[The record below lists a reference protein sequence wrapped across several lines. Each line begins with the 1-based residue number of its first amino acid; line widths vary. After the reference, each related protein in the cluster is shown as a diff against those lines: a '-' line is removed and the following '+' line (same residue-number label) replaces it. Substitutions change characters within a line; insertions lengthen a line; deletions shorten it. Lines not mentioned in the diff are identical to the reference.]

1 MFIITLMFFLHNT
14 SAQNTEVQG
23 TFSDRFTCIM
33 LQKTPWDQGFV
44 CVWVGRRLKGE
55 GRGGGGVSAREPTD
69 MFSTSAS
76 AARLEMRRNME
87 VEWQIGEGER
97 EPSLMWSLLPWHMY
111 SQQKVLRSSI
121 CSASLLYPA
130 RLRTELDLEH
140 QDAAESGLNIKG
152 QSYCMSKRR
161 LRRGANNTAYSA
173 WDAATWHDDRLL
185 LVFFTVYGDRQTY
198 YTSPN
203 KARVVPRG
211 SRHVLFCFA
220 VKKIYSSCSAA
231 TRETNTGEAISQSL
245 TPHLKISHFVHI
257 RSGCLHLRSDSS
269 QSTRNMSLLLC
280 LASHPL
286 FCCDD
291 SGNESLL
298 HSGLLHISKHTSTL
312 SGACGEH
319 RASEV
324 W

>member
-211 SRHVLFCFA
+211 SRHVLFCC
-220 VKKIYSSCSAA
+220 KKDLFIMLSCDK
-231 TRETNTGEAISQSL
+231 RNEYRW
-245 TPHLKISHFVHI
+245 SHFAKFN
-257 RSGCLHLRSDSS
+257 
-269 QSTRNMSLLLC
+269 STFKNKPLC
-280 LASHPL
+280 SHPVRL
-286 FCCDD
+286 FAP
-291 SGNESLL
+291 SFWQQPEHQKHVPALVLGLTSSFLL
-298 HSGLLHISKHTSTL
+298 RWL
-312 SGACGEH
+312 
-319 RASEV
+319 